1 LTLAALF
8 TLFTIVLGTAP
19 AAGDGGPFRDVT
31 FDQALAA
38 AATEGKVVVVDFY
51 TTWCPPCKALDSKT
65 WPDPA
70 VRQWIGEKAVA
81 IKVDAEK
88 ETALAARYRI
98 AAYPTI
104 LIAKADGTE
113 IDRIVGFRD
122 ATALLAEAG
131 DALAGRDSVS
141 RAKAALAVE
150 GANNPGARMRYA
162 DALATKGRYD
172 EALAEYLWCFDHGL
186 EHDEAFV
193 GVRAS
198 FLVGAIARLGNNHP
212 PALDALRDRR
222 NAADVALKTK
232 EATRMLAGDLV
243 ALNGALEEH
252 DRTLATFDALVKR
265 GDAGAEARA
274 TIMVFALD
282 RFLEARRYDDV
293 LASVGDPIAAF
304 DRRAK
309 EMRAALDQLKT
320 ESPEMAQEI
329 GDYFAEAAREL
340 GAQYHEAL
348 VGAGRADEAAK
359 LADRVIANDTSGATY
374 ALLMIG
380 ADRAGKPDLARA
392 LAARGLK
399 QLPKEEQAPILDAQR
414 RGFGE
419 P

>member
-1 LTLAALF
+1 MALVGLL
-8 TLFTIVLGTAP
+8 TLFTMALGPAP
-19 AAGDGGPFRDVT
+19 SAGGGGPFRDIT

-38 AATEGKVVVVDFY
+38 ATSEGKVVVVDFY
-51 TTWCPPCKALDSKT
+51 TTWCPPCKALDART

-70 VRQWIGEKAVA
+70 VRKWIDEKAVA

-98 AAYPTI
+98 GAYPTI
-104 LIAKADGTE
+104 LIAKADGAE

-150 GANNPGARMRYA
+150 GTNNPAARMRYA
-162 DALATKGRYD
+162 DALATKGRYA

-193 GVRAS
+193 GVRGS
-198 FLVGAIARLGNNHP
+198 FLVGAIARLGGPHP
-212 PALDALRDRR
+212 PALDALRERR
-222 NAADVALKTK
+222 NLADEALRTK
-232 EATRMLAGDLV
+232 DATRMLAGDVV
-243 ALNGALEEH
+243 ALNNALEEP
-252 DRTLATFDALVKR
+252 DRTFATFDALLKR
-265 GDAGAEARA
+265 GEAGAEARA
-274 TIMVFALD
+274 TILFFALD

-293 LASVGDPIAAF
+293 LASVGDPLAAF
-304 DRRAK
+304 EQHSSER
-309 EMRAALDQLKT
+309 RAALDRLKI
-320 ESPEMAQEI
+320 ESPEMAEEV
-329 GDYFAEAAREL
+329 GDYFAESTREL

-348 VGAGRADEAAK
+348 VGAGRAAEAAK
-359 LADRVIANDTSGATY
+359 LAERVIACDTTGATY
-374 ALLMIG
+374 ALLVIG
-380 ADRAGKPDLARA
+380 ADRAGKPDVARA
-392 LAARGLK
+392 LATRGLRE
-399 QLPKEEQAPILDAQR
+399 LPKQEQAPILDAQR